1 MAFFNNLVSMGITV
15 PHVSILTHVKH
26 LAINPL
32 AAHAHR
38 VLVPRDCMDWCSIAP
53 GDVVKISEDFGT
65 ETAFGEGYR
74 RGDFRANTEDI
85 LTDDTPE

>member
-1 MAFFNNLVSMGITV
+1 MSLPSSLESDKATV
-15 PHVSILTHVKH
+15 AVKICT
-26 LAINPL
+26 LCL
-32 AAHAHR
+32 
-38 VLVPRDCMDWCSIAP
+38 P